1 MEKLLSITDVEL
13 TYQSLFQ
20 ETTAIKNLSFCVY
33 NNEFVSIVGPS
44 GCGKTTILSL
54 VAGLI
59 KPTAGTILLKS
70 EKVVKPTN
78 KIGYMFQKDNLFEWR
93 TIEKNIELGLELQK
107 KKTKEN
113 KTYYASLIEKY
124 GLKGFSKHYPRELS
138 GGMRQRVALI
148 RTLAIKPDLLLLD
161 EPFSALDY
169 QTRLFVQNDV
179 HKIIKSENKSAIL
192 VTHDITEAIAMSD
205 RVLVMTNRPG
215 RIKKI
220 IKLDFKKDLT
230 PFERRNHPQFTKYF
244 NKIWKELQY
253 EETKE

>member
-107 KKTKEN
+107 RKQKKTKP
-113 KTYYASLIEKY
+113 IM
-124 GLKGFSKHYPRELS
+124 PR
-138 GGMRQRVALI
+138 
-148 RTLAIKPDLLLLD
+148 
-161 EPFSALDY
+161 
-169 QTRLFVQNDV
+169 
-179 HKIIKSENKSAIL
+179 
-192 VTHDITEAIAMSD
+192 
-205 RVLVMTNRPG
+205 
-215 RIKKI
+215 
-220 IKLDFKKDLT
+220 
-230 PFERRNHPQFTKYF
+230 
-244 NKIWKELQY
+244 
-253 EETKE
+253 

>member
-1 MEKLLSITDVEL
+1 
-13 TYQSLFQ
+13 
-20 ETTAIKNLSFCVY
+20 
-33 NNEFVSIVGPS
+33 
-44 GCGKTTILSL
+44 
-54 VAGLI
+54 
-59 KPTAGTILLKS
+59 
-70 EKVVKPTN
+70 
-78 KIGYMFQKDNLFEWR
+78 
-93 TIEKNIELGLELQK
+93 
-107 KKTKEN
+107 
-113 KTYYASLIEKY
+113 
-124 GLKGFSKHYPRELS
+124 
-138 GGMRQRVALI
+138 MRQRVALI